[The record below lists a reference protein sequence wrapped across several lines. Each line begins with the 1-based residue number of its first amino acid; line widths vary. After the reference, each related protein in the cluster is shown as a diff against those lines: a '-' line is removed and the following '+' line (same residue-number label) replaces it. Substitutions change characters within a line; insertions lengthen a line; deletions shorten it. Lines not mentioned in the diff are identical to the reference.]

1 MDSSSSA
8 NSLNKKSKRTP
19 VRLLN
24 LRRWPYE
31 EALVL
36 QHRIVAARQAG
47 LVGNT
52 LILLEHDPV
61 ITIGRT
67 GDAGHIL
74 ASKEDLLAA
83 GIRVYR
89 VERGGNVTYHGPGQ
103 LVGYPILRLAD
114 YGLGVSDYMHCLEET
129 IIRTLAD
136 FGIEAGRLDNVI
148 GVWVSGAKIAAL
160 GARIEG
166 GVTYH
171 GFALNVDPDL
181 SHFDFIVPCG
191 ITGCRVTSMCLELG
205 RQVDMEAVRERLVTR
220 FSEVFGV
227 ALEPMRLEE
236 MDLPP
241 RTPA

>member
-1 MDSSSSA
+1 METRLSE
-8 NSLNKKSKRTP
+8 NSLEGNSKRTP
-19 VRLLN
+19 VQLLC
-24 LRRWPYE
+24 LGRWPYK
-31 EALVL
+31 EALAL

-52 LILLEHDPV
+52 LILLEHEPV
-61 ITIGRT
+61 ITIGRA

-74 ASKEDLLAA
+74 AGEDDLRAA
-83 GIRVYR
+83 GIRIYR
-89 VERGGNVTYHGPGQ
+89 VERGGDVTYHGPGQ

-114 YGLGVSDYMHCLEET
+114 YGLGVSDYMHHLEET

-136 FGIEAGRLDNVI
+136 FGIGAGRLDNII
-148 GVWVSGAKIAAL
+148 GVWVGGAKIAAL

-191 ITGCRVTSMCLELG
+191 ITNCRVTSMRLELG
-205 RQVDMEAVRERLVTR
+205 RQVNIETVRERLTAR

-227 ALEPMRLEE
+227 AIEPTRLEE
-236 MDLPP
+236 MNLPP
-241 RTPA
+241 CAA